1 MSFWTYVQGMMIVEP
16 MGRTQPE
23 KEYILKTVL
32 SHLPEVSGSEGPMQ
46 IYINQVQGF
55 DSSSNHDEFFNKSNL
70 GEGRYGRMF
79 RRQDEYILTLN
90 GYLRDRQFSETYK
103 EFMKWLHRFS
113 KRVMVKD
120 CIVRITDFEK
130 DKVITNENDYFGNL
144 YEWTDNWCDY
154 LMWEYPKDKAGQ
166 LIGGKP
172 QSTRKLIWH
181 DVEEKPWDFDCKF
194 VVPVKVKLKNQEKI
208 QSAKYYVHS
217 NIYRIKDKDVT
228 KDVVEWQFE

>member
-16 MGRTQPE
+16 AGRTQPE

-79 RRQDEYILTLN
+79 HRQDEYILTLN

-103 EFMKWLHRFS
+103 EFMKWIHRFS
-113 KRVMVKD
+113 KRVIVKD
-120 CIVRITDFEK
+120 CIVRITDLEK
-130 DKVITNENDYFGNL
+130 DKALLALEKDYQKQIQVL
-144 YEWTDNWCDY
+144 KE
-154 LMWEYPKDKAGQ
+154 
-166 LIGGKP
+166 
-172 QSTRKLIWH
+172 
-181 DVEEKPWDFDCKF
+181 
-194 VVPVKVKLKNQEKI
+194 KNQSEVD
-208 QSAKYYVHS
+208 KYQQKYFDLLEQMKVATTPVASKADTTIIETNS
-217 NIYRIKDKDVT
+217 NT
-228 KDVVEWQFE
+228 K